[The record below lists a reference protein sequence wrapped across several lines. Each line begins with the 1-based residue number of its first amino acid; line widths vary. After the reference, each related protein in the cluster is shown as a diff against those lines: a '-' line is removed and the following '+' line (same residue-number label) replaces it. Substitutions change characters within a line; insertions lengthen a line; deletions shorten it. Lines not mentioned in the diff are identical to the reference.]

1 MPAQRVGRFAWERAF
16 RGAEGLTPTDKCIG
30 LFASTYASRNG
41 GDIWP
46 GAERLARD
54 TGVSKLTALRSLKKL
69 RESGWLARVHH
80 ANGRQSAGGGR
91 LADVYALSVPAH
103 VKLPATAEEGEE
115 AANSPV
121 IVGSLVPRQLA
132 GTWSGFDAPF

>member
-1 MPAQRVGRFAWERAF
+1 MAAQRVGRFAWERAF
-16 RGAEGLTPTDKCIG
+16 RGAEGLTPTEKCIG

-46 GAERLARD
+46 GTERLARD

-69 RESGWLARVHH
+69 REAGWLTRVHH
-80 ANGRQSAGGGR
+80 ANGRQGGGGR

-103 VKLPATAEEGEE
+103 IKLPAAADEGEE
-115 AANSPV
+115 AATSPV
-121 IVGSLVPRQLA
+121 VVGRVVPRQFA
-132 GTWSGFDAPF
+132 GTWAGFDAPF